1 MAKLQLSENLFD
13 ENKKLNEDFADSMP
27 AWLRAHLLGNII
39 NKKYPYSG
47 PEKDKALDKYKN
59 YNIKGL
65 QGRRQYGKNLS
76 GDTWNSDAIFRGLKN
91 TGIDFSRANFIHGDP
106 PTKSTDPRLK
116 APNQAFMLIEYDGAQ
131 QVYAPGLNDKDLTI
145 FPIADNYAPA
155 NTYKYARFSD
165 YKPYIKDFYYINTA
179 DPENHNDTLKSDR
192 VNVNLGINDMKQQGQ
207 ERLSKKEL
215 ANFRPSWRSNARPDK
230 SGYLVNPDRLKD
242 ALRKAQKNNYAKKL
256 QSSYNRIQDA
266 KDTLTNYIIESDA
279 ADRDSIRF
287 ATNIMRNEL
296 DDAVQYYNSFANV
309 IQSAER
315 EYAPTSNEF
324 KRVLDNVFGS
334 YGEAFYLD
342 DTLDKLE
349 NAIASIKFVDFDW

>member
-13 ENKKLNEDFADSMP
+13 ENKKLNEDFAESMP
-27 AWLRAHLLGNII
+27 NWLRGHLLSNIL
-39 NKKYPYSG
+39 NKKSYSG
-47 PEKDKALDKYKN
+47 TAERDKAFDKYKK
-59 YNIKGL
+59 YNVRGL

-76 GDTWNSDAIFRGLKN
+76 GDTWSSDAIFRGLRDN
-91 TGIDFSRANFIHGDP
+91 GIDFSRANFIHGDP

-165 YKPYIKDFYYINTA
+165 YKPYIKDFYYINTQ
-179 DPENHNDTLKSDR
+179 DPENRNDTLKSNR
-192 VNVNLGINDMKQQGQ
+192 ASVNVDINDMKQQGQ

-215 ANFRPSWRSNARPDK
+215 ANFRPSWRSQARPDK
-230 SGYLVNPDRLKD
+230 SGYMVNPDRLKD

-266 KDTLTNYIIESDA
+266 KDTLTNYIMEADS
-279 ADRDSIRF
+279 ADRDSLRF
-287 ATNIMRNEL
+287 ATNIMRNQL
-296 DDAVQYYNSFANV
+296 DDAIMAYNSFANV
-309 IQSAER
+309 IEAAER
-315 EYAPTSNEF
+315 NHDPASNEF
-324 KRVLDNVFGS
+324 KRIIDNVFS
-334 YGEAFYLD
+334 PYGEVASLDTYLD
-342 DTLDKLE
+342 RLE
-349 NAIASIKFVDFDW
+349 NEIASIKFVDFDW